1 LFFCDTKAD
10 VKIVLNYLCLYKLIK
25 NKIMKKNLFVLG
37 LIVCTMSMVAQTEKK
52 ESWYFKLGGSYFL
65 QTAATEFPT
74 VGGNDALSK
83 VYVGGKLVSEESITG
98 SFGEGFRTGI
108 AAGYRFNTRLG
119 VEMGVNY
126 YSSSNKT
133 MAQTTTDQ
141 IFVSNGKPVYNF
153 KSEGQITAF
162 DLAPALV
169 LFLGEHNGF
178 EPYTKVGV
186 LVPIHGD
193 LEITTDA
200 IAPTGVASPAT
211 IAIHSVD
218 KVKPNPTVGFTA
230 ALGTSYKLGKNIS
243 AFAELEY
250 RNFTV
255 HGKTKETTEFTRN
268 GQDALASRT
277 TAQIHTNYVDRLDV
291 NSNNAATNPNG
302 LDSTKAMDELSSYV
316 GISGLGLTVGLKYS
330 L

>member
-1 LFFCDTKAD
+1 MKTKLF
-10 VKIVLNYLCLYKLIK
+10 L
-25 NKIMKKNLFVLG
+25 LG
-37 LIVCTMSMVAQTEKK
+37 LLASAMTAAGQTTSTTDSKPET
-52 ESWYFKLGGSYFL
+52 WYFKVGGSYFM

-74 VGGNDALSK
+74 VGGNLPLDRT
-83 VYVGGKLVSEESITG
+83 YVGGKLVSEKSITG

-108 AAGYRFNTRLG
+108 TAGYRFNTRLG
-119 VEMGVNY
+119 VELGVNY
-126 YSSSNKT
+126 YSSNDKT
-133 MAQTTTDQ
+133 MAQTTTDA
-141 IFVSNGKPVYNF
+141 IFVSGGKPVYNF
-153 KSEGQITAF
+153 KSVGQITAF
-162 DLAPALV
+162 DVAPALV
-169 LFLGEHNGF
+169 LFLGETHGF

-211 IAIHSVD
+211 VAVHSVD

-230 ALGTSYKLGKNIS
+230 ALGTSYKLAKHIS
-243 AFAELEY
+243 LFAELEY

-268 GQDALASRT
+268 GVDALGTRT
-277 TAQIHTNYVDRLDV
+277 NAQINTNYVDRLDV
-291 NSNNAATNPNG
+291 NSNNALTNPNG
-302 LDSTKAMDELSSYV
+302 VDSSKPTDELSSYV
-316 GISGLGLTVGLKYS
+316 GISGLGFTFGLKYS

>member
-1 LFFCDTKAD
+1 
-10 VKIVLNYLCLYKLIK
+10 
-25 NKIMKKNLFVLG
+25 MKKNLFLLG
-37 LIVCTMSMVAQTEKK
+37 FMACSLTMMGQTEKK
-52 ESWYFKLGGSYFL
+52 ESWYFKLGGSYFM

-74 VGGNDALSK
+74 VGGNAALSK
-83 VYVGGKLVSEESITG
+83 VYVGGKLVSEESVTG

-108 AAGYRFNTRLG
+108 TAGYRFNARLG

-126 YSSSNKT
+126 YNSTDKT
-133 MAQTTTDQ
+133 MAQTTTDN
-141 IFVSNGKPVYNF
+141 IFISGGKPVYNF
-153 KSEGQITAF
+153 KSVGQITAF

-169 LFLGEHNGF
+169 LFLGEHKGF

-193 LEITTDA
+193 LEITSDA

-211 IAIHSVD
+211 VAIHSVD
-218 KVKPNPTVGFTA
+218 KVKPNPTVGFMS
-230 ALGTSYKLGKNIS
+230 ALGTSYRLGKKIS

-255 HGKTKETTEFTRN
+255 HGKTKETTEYTMN
-268 GQDALASRT
+268 GQNALAGRT
-277 TAQIHTNYVDRLDV
+277 QAQIHTNYVNRLDV
-291 NSNNAATNPNG
+291 NSNNAALNPNG
-302 LDSTKAMDELSSYV
+302 LDNSKPMDELSSYV
-316 GISGLGLTVGLKYS
+316 GISGLGLTLGLKYS